1 MSYFLIYLIKST
13 FYLALFYAFFMIAMR
28 NTTFFRLNRLML
40 LLGTFVCMF
49 LPLYTFTIEEI
60 EGIQLPIQILDEML
74 VVQIPEYPETGEIH
88 STELL
93 KFEKQTEASSPIL
106 PYLLLAIYTIGA
118 VIYLTIVIRSFAD
131 IRKLIVSYPKQWKE
145 GCWLIIIPEKIP
157 SFSWAN
163 YIIINEKDYK
173 EYPQVMVHERMH
185 YLCRHSYD
193 IIFMT
198 VVNAIHWFNPMVWLI
213 RTELKQLHEFEADAG
228 VINQGIDA
236 TQYQLLLV
244 RKAVGKKLYT
254 LANGFNHTKL
264 KKRITMMIQEKSNGW
279 KRLKWFVSV
288 PVVMGAM
295 LVFAQPEVKNQLEEM
310 IPSEVKQEGP
320 KDWEGLRNF
329 FIEKSN
335 AYRKYLAEQGNDVKN
350 AKDKRLTYFMVN
362 QRNQIMTSDCYEMSS
377 KLKSSTDIRQHLAKV
392 MREARKKRSLEF
404 GKDEVRGI
412 VFQHDIAAHPDTLYS
427 CLEQIK
433 LAYEDLRKDYPHDEN
448 LDKICPMWIHFHG
461 ETKD

>member
-1 MSYFLIYLIKST
+1 MSYFLIYLIRST

-93 KFEKQTEASSPIL
+93 KFEKQTEASTPIL
-106 PYLLLAIYTIGA
+106 PYLLLGIYTIGA
-118 VIYLTIVIRSFAD
+118 VIYLTMVIRSFAD
-131 IRKLIVSYPKQWKE
+131 IRKLIASYPKQWKE

-244 RKAVGKKLYT
+244 RKAVGQKLYT

-264 KKRITMMIQEKSNGW
+264 
-279 KRLKWFVSV
+279 
-288 PVVMGAM
+288 
-295 LVFAQPEVKNQLEEM
+295 
-310 IPSEVKQEGP
+310 
-320 KDWEGLRNF
+320 
-329 FIEKSN
+329 
-335 AYRKYLAEQGNDVKN
+335 
-350 AKDKRLTYFMVN
+350 
-362 QRNQIMTSDCYEMSS
+362 
-377 KLKSSTDIRQHLAKV
+377 
-392 MREARKKRSLEF
+392 
-404 GKDEVRGI
+404 
-412 VFQHDIAAHPDTLYS
+412 
-427 CLEQIK
+427 
-433 LAYEDLRKDYPHDEN
+433 
-448 LDKICPMWIHFHG
+448 
-461 ETKD
+461 